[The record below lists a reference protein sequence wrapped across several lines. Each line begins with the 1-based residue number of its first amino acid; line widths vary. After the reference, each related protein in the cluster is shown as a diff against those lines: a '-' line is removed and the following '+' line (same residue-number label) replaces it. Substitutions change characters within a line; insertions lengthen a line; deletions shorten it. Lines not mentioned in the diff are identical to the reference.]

1 MLKRT
6 FDLVCSIMGLVL
18 LAPLFIIVAFWIKL
32 DSSGPIFFR
41 QERVGRNGEVFR
53 IHKFRTM
60 RSDTE
65 NIGRLTVGKDSRITT
80 SGQFLR
86 KSKVDELPQLI
97 DVVLGK
103 MSLVGPRP
111 EVLEFIDEYPSDVRD
126 IVLSVRPGITDKASI
141 EMVDEN
147 EILGKYDDPR
157 KAYIEHILPVKQRYY
172 IEYVEKQS
180 LFLDMSLI
188 FKTLLRI
195 IGDRD
200 SSSHRG

>member
-1 MLKRT
+1 MLKRA
-6 FDLVCSIMGLVL
+6 FDLVSCIVGLVL
-18 LAPLFIIVAFWIKL
+18 LAPLFIIVAIWIKL

-60 RSDTE
+60 RSDSE
-65 NIGRLTVGKDSRITT
+65 NKGRLTVGKDSRITT

-97 DVVLGK
+97 DVLLGK

-111 EVLEFIDEYPSDVRD
+111 EVQEFIDEYPSDIRD

-147 EILGKYDDPR
+147 EILGKYSDPKR
-157 KAYIEHILPVKQRYY
+157 AYIDLVLPIKQKFYV
-172 IEYVEKQS
+172 EYVENRT
-180 LFLDMSLI
+180 FLGDINII
-188 FKTLLRI
+188 FKTITKI
-195 IGDRD
+195 ITR
-200 SSSHRG
+200 